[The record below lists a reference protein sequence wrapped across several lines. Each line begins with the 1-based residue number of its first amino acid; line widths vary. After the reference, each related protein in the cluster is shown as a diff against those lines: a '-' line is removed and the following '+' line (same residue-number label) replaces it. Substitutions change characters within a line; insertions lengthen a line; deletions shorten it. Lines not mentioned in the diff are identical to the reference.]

1 MSSSLFE
8 CQHAQNIRSESPVS
22 SLTVFCSTRGVRCLL
37 AKVMKNFNFVIPS
50 HDKSISAAGDK
61 NIPYSLWFHNVRV
74 GPYASIE
81 DIRIN
86 WRNRSCWA
94 SRYYS
99 GKVELTR
106 IRRLQG
112 VKFHICRN
120 KDCLWGSLSNHF
132 ESEPVAA
139 ANNGWARIFAP
150 RFPTWSNLKFL
161 ERVQCRS
168 SWFLLGNYFWD
179 SLYSAYYAYYASITL
194 NRSRWDSD
202 ITQTKSDLTQPT
214 WVKNCH
220 YRTDTFQ
227 ATCVGQLSQFMQC

>member
-1 MSSSLFE
+1 MSSSFFE

-112 VKFHICRN
+112 VTEKLLICIN
-120 KDCLWGSLSNHF
+120 KDCLWGSLSNNF
-132 ESEPVAA
+132 ESEPVVMEA
-139 ANNGWARIFAP
+139 ANNAWARIFAP
-150 RFPTWSNLKFL
+150 RFPTWSNLKLL

-168 SWFLLGNYFWD
+168 SWFLSGIFFWEN
-179 SLYSAYYAYYASITL
+179 LYSAYYAYYASITL
-194 NRSRWDSD
+194 DRSRWDSD
-202 ITQTKSDLTQPT
+202 ITQTKSDLTQPIR
-214 WVKNCH
+214 VKICRD
-220 YRTDTFQ
+220 RTDTFQ
-227 ATCVGQLSQFMQC
+227 ATCVGQL